1 MRYGELLA
9 GLEVFTVEADRG
21 DAEHHAALHF
31 GRIEESLVGLVAGPP
46 RDAVLVGP
54 MEN

>member
-1 MRYGELLA
+1 MRYGELPA
-9 GLEVFTVEADRG
+9 GLEVFTVHAGAYNEMG
-21 DAEHHAALHF
+21 DAFDAVWQWIQEQ
-31 GRIEESLVGLVAGPP
+31 GYEVAGPP